1 MSPDTVLDALV
12 IVLHA
17 RTEATRLRKVTSWTP
32 AFEGASPEEPRLVHR
47 LDQPG
52 RYYYI
57 VSFSMAAGTT
67 ARLRMNAYTG
77 AYAEGIGIDKPGDV
91 LPAYRTPPQS
101 FQRLARALQA
111 DANKKKLKKW
121 KMPAMTM
128 EPFLAW
134 KPCAQSFS
142 AFLPFYVITVGGSQ
156 RYVRVDGRT
165 YDALTFGAG
174 L

>member
-1 MSPDTVLDALV
+1 MRHLPQPARRHRGNCATGTAAEPERAEPTDQHQNPQARRSEAKAAEAAQANAAEATPVSEEQTPMSPDTVLDALV

-101 FQRLARALQA
+101 FQR
-111 DANKKKLKKW
+111 
-121 KMPAMTM
+121 
-128 EPFLAW
+128 
-134 KPCAQSFS
+134 
-142 AFLPFYVITVGGSQ
+142 
-156 RYVRVDGRT
+156 
-165 YDALTFGAG
+165 
-174 L
+174 